1 MAAPGGGAYADE
13 ECEVVRVRVQ
23 KTEGPQPPEF
33 RSFAVDPQIT
43 SLDVLQHILARAFDL
58 QGRRNFALSFA
69 ARDAQGRESF
79 MPLLSDGDLAAAFT
93 TARPALRLRLDA
105 GRLLWE
111 QELQAQMGYAAPAPF
126 FHTFGCEEGQ
136 AGLNFADEAEATA
149 FEERVQERLRRR
161 QQRAETRQLP
171 PPPPPGDAPSLPAVP
186 IANPDITASRYRGL
200 PSPTAGSPTA
210 GGERKKGRK
219 KISKADIGAPSGF
232 KHVGHIGWDPANGFD
247 TAALDPDLRA
257 LFARAGISEAQ
268 LADAETS
275 RLIYDFIEGQGGLQ
289 AVKEEMRRQGPQ
301 GRGGTPPPPPP
312 PSGPPRARSGPL
324 PPPPP
329 AGGPP
334 PPPRGGP
341 GLAPGPRPAA
351 PPPPRGPAP
360 PCAPA
365 SVAPPPPP
373 PPPPPPSGGSSVG
386 GGSPARGALL
396 DQIRQGVTLNKVGRT
411 LARAQAALAWSD
423 SASQTPTSPPSTPP
437 PPCAPLSDADLR
449 SYLGPGG
456 RLLRPHD
463 LRLHVY
469 HGGVEPGL
477 RKVVWRYLLN
487 VFPAGL
493 SGQERLAHLRRK
505 ADEYAAL
512 KSLLASRAAPAEL
525 ALVAA
530 AVRKDVVRT
539 DRGHPYFG
547 GPEEGH
553 PHLAALQ
560 ALLTTFALGH
570 PRLSYCQGMSDV
582 AAPLL
587 AVLDDEA
594 QAFLCFCALMR
605 RLGPRFRPGGRGLAR
620 AFSHLRRLLRRADPP
635 FWAFLAARGAH
646 DLLFCYRWLLLE
658 LKREFAFEDAL
669 RVLEITWSSLPPAP
683 PPPPQGIPLLG
694 APLGPRRARRGL
706 RERRGMRPRPP
717 RRRREKRGG
726 GGQEGPGGAEDK
738 PKPEGLQ
745 HVAGGP
751 EAHKSDGRE
760 DPQMYSSG
768 EGSAAPKKHT
778 DVSAPEEICA
788 QPDVSRKAPKNRK
801 TSSADLQSSRE
812 GVEGPD
818 SPKDMDTKSA
828 RQDGSVPEGLRA
840 PKEAG
845 GSPSEGG
852 GDARAMS
859 GDVRAA
865 SRASSIQKEVCE
877 DPREVGGNVGATKE
891 VGEDPI
897 KVVKDDKAPK
907 EISGDPK
914 GVGEDAK
921 GLRKDPSAAKE
932 FGEDPEE
939 VTEDPSIPGE
949 LGEDPTE
956 VRGGPVE
963 PTAGDA
969 NPPAP
974 NAAAD
979 GLEDPWGG
987 GWAWED
993 SWSSSSS
1000 SSSSSSEEEEV
1011 GVEDDGAPLPP
1022 PAELGQ
1028 GNPFLLFVCL
1038 AMLLEQREAVMARA
1052 GDYNEVAMH
1061 FDRLVRRHQLP
1072 RVLRRAKG
1080 LFARYL
1086 EGWGGAAPG
1095 SPTRG

>member
-1 MAAPGGGAYADE
+1 M
-13 ECEVVRVRVQ
+13 
-23 KTEGPQPPEF
+23 
-33 RSFAVDPQIT
+33 
-43 SLDVLQHILARAFDL
+43 
-58 QGRRNFALSFA
+58 
-69 ARDAQGRESF
+69 
-79 MPLLSDGDLAAAFT
+79 
-93 TARPALRLRLDA
+93 
-105 GRLLWE
+105 
-111 QELQAQMGYAAPAPF
+111 
-126 FHTFGCEEGQ
+126 
-136 AGLNFADEAEATA
+136 
-149 FEERVQERLRRR
+149 
-161 QQRAETRQLP
+161 
-171 PPPPPGDAPSLPAVP
+171 
-186 IANPDITASRYRGL
+186 
-200 PSPTAGSPTA
+200 
-210 GGERKKGRK
+210 
-219 KISKADIGAPSGF
+219 
-232 KHVGHIGWDPANGFD
+232 
-247 TAALDPDLRA
+247 
-257 LFARAGISEAQ
+257 
-268 LADAETS
+268 
-275 RLIYDFIEGQGGLQ
+275 
-289 AVKEEMRRQGPQ
+289 
-301 GRGGTPPPPPP
+301 
-312 PSGPPRARSGPL
+312 
-324 PPPPP
+324 
-329 AGGPP
+329 
-334 PPPRGGP
+334 
-341 GLAPGPRPAA
+341 
-351 PPPPRGPAP
+351 
-360 PCAPA
+360 
-365 SVAPPPPP
+365 
-373 PPPPPPSGGSSVG
+373 
-386 GGSPARGALL
+386 
-396 DQIRQGVTLNKVGRT
+396 GRT

-423 SASQTPTSPPSTPP
+423 STSQTPTSPPSTPP

-477 RKVVWRYLLN
+477 RKVSSQPFPPPLFIPKFVSFCPHLLSFPPQKVAWAQSCLNSSLLSPYLCVLSPRCFVVLPKMVVWAQSLRTHFFLLPNLLSLPWFFVVSSSKGSVGSELFLLSFVGSGCGLFRPDFLFFPPQKSGVGSEPSHPPFSIAKPAFFCPDFFSFPPPKVVWRYLLN

-594 QAFLCFCALMR
+594 QAFLCFCSLMR

-683 PPPPQGIPLLG
+683 PPPPEGIPLLG
-694 APLGPRRARRGL
+694 APLGARRARRGL

-726 GGQEGPGGAEDK
+726 GVAGSSEDK
-738 PKPEGLQ
+738 LK
-745 HVAGGP
+745 A
-751 EAHKSDGRE
+751 
-760 DPQMYSSG
+760 
-768 EGSAAPKKHT
+768 EGSEPIACCPETCSNDGPKDPKT
-778 DVSAPEEICA
+778 SRGSCAVPKDVSAPEVCGQA
-788 QPDVSRKAPKNRK
+788 DVYRKAGEN
-801 TSSADLQSSRE
+801 SEGVSADLSCR
-812 GVEGPD
+812 GVVGGPESLED
-818 SPKDMDTKSA
+818 IGTKSA
-828 RQDGSVPEGLRA
+828 CEGRA
-840 PKEAG
+840 VQSPKEVG
-845 GSPSEGG
+845 EKPNQV
-852 GDARAMS
+852 S
-859 GDVRAA
+859 GDCRETSGELRGT
-865 SRASSIQKEVCE
+865 SRSSSIQKEVCAE
-877 DPREVGGNVGATKE
+877 PGEAGGGLSDTQKAGEGATKVIKGDQTPQE
-891 VGEDPI
+891 V
-897 KVVKDDKAPK
+897 
-907 EISGDPK
+907 SGDPK
-914 GVGEDAK
+914 GSGEVAQGVG
-921 GLRKDPSAAKE
+921 RDPGAAKE
-932 FGEDPEE
+932 FGEDPKE
-939 VTEDPSIPGE
+939 VGDDHREV
-949 LGEDPTE
+949 GEDPKEVGEGAAVAGEPGDDPTE
-956 VRGGPVE
+956 PHGD
-963 PTAGDA
+963 PTAADA
-969 NPPAP
+969 
-974 NAAAD
+974 
-979 GLEDPWGG
+979 LQDPWAG

-993 SWSSSSS
+993 SWSFSSSS
-1000 SSSSSSEEEEV
+1000 SSSSSSEEEDL

>member
-1 MAAPGGGAYADE
+1 MASPGGGACGDE

-23 KTEGPQPPEF
+23 KTEGPQPPVF

-79 MPLLSDGDLAAAFT
+79 VPLLSDGDLAAAFT
-93 TARPALRLRLDA
+93 AARPALRLRLDVRPA
-105 GRLLWE
+105 ADCPLLEDWDIISPRE
-111 QELQAQMGYAAPAPF
+111 VAAAEPA
-126 FHTFGCEEGQ
+126 
-136 AGLNFADEAEATA
+136 
-149 FEERVQERLRRR
+149 
-161 QQRAETRQLP
+161 
-171 PPPPPGDAPSLPAVP
+171 
-186 IANPDITASRYRGL
+186 
-200 PSPTAGSPTA
+200 
-210 GGERKKGRK
+210 
-219 KISKADIGAPSGF
+219 
-232 KHVGHIGWDPANGFD
+232 
-247 TAALDPDLRA
+247 
-257 LFARAGISEAQ
+257 
-268 LADAETS
+268 
-275 RLIYDFIEGQGGLQ
+275 
-289 AVKEEMRRQGPQ
+289 
-301 GRGGTPPPPPP
+301 
-312 PSGPPRARSGPL
+312 
-324 PPPPP
+324 PPPP
-329 AGGPP
+329 AE
-334 PPPRGGP
+334 RRSL
-341 GLAPGPRPAA
+341 LAAA
-351 PPPPRGPAP
+351 VPFTQ
-360 PCAPA
+360 
-365 SVAPPPPP
+365 
-373 PPPPPPSGGSSVG
+373 
-386 GGSPARGALL
+386 ALWA
-396 DQIRQGVTLNKVGRT
+396 QVGRT

-423 SASQTPTSPPSTPP
+423 STSQTPTSPPSTPP

-505 ADEYAAL
+505 ADEYTAL

-594 QAFLCFCALMR
+594 QAFLCFCSLMR

-683 PPPPQGIPLLG
+683 PPPPEGIPLLG
-694 APLGPRRARRGL
+694 APLGARRARRGL

-726 GGQEGPGGAEDK
+726 GVQEGPGSSEDK
-738 PKPEGLQ
+738 LKADGLEPIACGPD
-745 HVAGGP
+745 VCKNDGP
-751 EAHKSDGRE
+751 EDLKISRE
-760 DPQMYSSG
+760 SS
-768 EGSAAPKKHT
+768 AVPKKPA
-778 DVSAPEEICA
+778 DVSTAEICA
-788 QPDVSRKAPKNRK
+788 QPDVSRKAHENSKVM
-801 TSSADLQSSRE
+801 SADLKSCRGGVGGPESFEDIGTKGAYE
-812 GVEGPD
+812 GL
-818 SPKDMDTKSA
+818 
-828 RQDGSVPEGLRA
+828 SVPRA
-840 PKEAG
+840 MQTPKEVG
-845 GSPSEGG
+845 GNHSEVG
-852 GDARAMS
+852 GDCGEVSVELR
-859 GDVRAA
+859 GA
-865 SRASSIQKEVCE
+865 SRSSSIQKEVCE
-877 DPREVGGNVGATKE
+877 EPREAGGDLSDTKE
-891 VGEDPI
+891 VSEDPI
-897 KVVKDDKAPK
+897 KIIKDDKTPK
-907 EISGDPK
+907 EVSGDPK
-914 GVGEDAK
+914 GIGEVTKGVG
-921 GLRKDPSAAKE
+921 KDPSAAKE
-932 FGEDPEE
+932 FGEDPKE
-939 VTEDPSIPGE
+939 VGSDPREVGEGPAVAGE

-956 VRGGPVE
+956 VRDDPTDPHSD
-963 PTAGDA
+963 PTAVDA
-969 NPPAP
+969 NPSTATD
-974 NAAAD
+974 A
-979 GLEDPWGG
+979 LEDPWAG